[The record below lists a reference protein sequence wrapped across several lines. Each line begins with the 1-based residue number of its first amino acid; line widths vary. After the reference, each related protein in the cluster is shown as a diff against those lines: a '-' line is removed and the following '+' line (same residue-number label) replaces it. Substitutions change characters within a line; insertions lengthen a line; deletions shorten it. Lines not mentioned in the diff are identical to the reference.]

1 MKKLVIS
8 VVILTAMAF
17 WGTAE
22 AQTQKQEK
30 KATTEQVQNQTARP
44 GFVDAN
50 GDGICDNYDGK
61 RPGKGLGPG
70 SGNGQGRTDGKGLSR
85 GKGKRD
91 GQGQGQRLRDGSGPR
106 CNQGKVE

>member
-1 MKKLVIS
+1 MKSLILS

-22 AQTQKQEK
+22 AQIQNQEK
-30 KATTEQVQNQTARP
+30 KTSTEQVQNQTTRP

-50 GDGICDNYDGK
+50 GDGICDQYK
-61 RPGKGLGPG
+61 RTRPGKGLGPG
-70 SGNGQGRTDGKGLSR
+70 NSNGQGRFDGKGLGR

-91 GQGQGQRLRDGSGPR
+91 GQGQGQRMRDGSGPR